1 VAFERAS
8 DGSDPVRGAG
18 GTHHVEQ
25 RIRHTTLV
33 AAGTF
38 ACPHCDAPI
47 PPHMPVKPVS
57 LVICPY
63 CLRSGRAR
71 DFLSL
76 ESPSRAAHV
85 EVRIVLR

>member
-1 VAFERAS
+1 MAFERTGE
-8 DGSDPVRGAG
+8 GSGPLRRGTD
-18 GTHHVEQ
+18 THHEEHRVS
-25 RIRHTTLV
+25 RSGIV

-47 PPHMPVKPVS
+47 PPHVPIKPVA
-57 LVICPY
+57 LMICPY

-85 EVRIVLR
+85 EVRVIQR